1 MSDKE
6 DTATSK
12 LRGKRLGSGERH
24 PAMLREPSPDFYI
37 AAETQEISLTVVT
50 PPTALAH
57 AGRLSHDP
65 RQDPVAD
72 DATAGAGTRGDP
84 AGALSG
90 GRPTSPVRPGDCQG
104 PWSGGAGAGRH
115 QLQPQARRLP
125 GLGLPQRFY
134 PAGSDALSRDPS
146 QCLFGPGRGGRIR
159 AARL

>member
-1 MSDKE
+1 MSAQQ

-12 LRGKRLGSGERH
+12 LRGKRFGAGDRH

-37 AAETQEISLTVVT
+37 LVETQETSLTVVT
-50 PPTALAH
+50 PATALAR

-90 GRPTSPVRPGDCQG
+90 GRPASPVRPGDGQG
-104 PWSGGAGAGRH
+104 SRSGGAGTGRH

-125 GLGLPQRFY
+125 GPGLPQRVY
-134 PAGSDALSRDPS
+134 AAGSDALS
-146 QCLFGPGRGGRIR
+146 
-159 AARL
+159 A

>member
-90 GRPTSPVRPGDCQG
+90 GGPASPVRPGDGQG
-104 PWSGGAGAGRH
+104 AWSCGTPAGRH
-115 QLQPQARRLP
+115 PLPAQTRRP
-125 GLGLPQRFY
+125 PWVGFPH
-134 PAGSDALSRDPS
+134 AGFP
-146 QCLFGPGRGGRIR
+146 
-159 AARL
+159 